1 MTFETVSS
9 PVPLGVRLPTRAV
22 RDRVVSLSPRL
33 CLVATAAIS
42 FAVRLAASF
51 AHGTP
56 RYFPDEYIY
65 SSLARSIAESGRL
78 QIRGAHAQFPALL
91 EPLLAAPF
99 WLTHDPAL
107 AYRLTLAMHALA
119 MSLAAF
125 PVFWLA
131 RRVGA
136 SSWPALACAVLAVS
150 IPDLVYVN
158 FVTADAVAYPLVL
171 GAIAAAVAAL
181 DRPTTRAQLLFVV
194 LSGLATFA
202 RVQYVVLPVVFLIVV
217 LASEGSHVTRA
228 LRRYRVTFFLF
239 ALPAVALAAAGPARV
254 LGYYRAVFSLSVD
267 PLALAHW
274 VAVDSMLLVY
284 AGGIVL
290 VPGAVLRTL
299 AAFVRPRTRAEG
311 AFARMTV
318 GLACALL
325 AEAALYA
332 GNTNG
337 SERFQERYL
346 FALLPLLPVGFL
358 LSVRRERLRLPIVAL
373 SSALLLLAL
382 RVPLTGY
389 TNGTGKQDSPVL
401 QAVYWLQDR
410 AGNGS
415 GALVVLGIVSLLT
428 LVAIGTAL
436 RPKVGVAASLL
447 LAMVVAVL
455 ASAAALSYDF
465 EMSGRTA
472 LTYLPRDF
480 EFVDHAHQ
488 GNVSVLVPPGTP
500 RALVSEHLF
509 WNTSIK
515 RVLLLPF
522 ADAPDTFG
530 SDSVRIARDGRIVH
544 GKQAVRG
551 PLLIEEL
558 ANSLRLSGA
567 KLVSREVSSSLW
579 RPTGVPR
586 VDVMASDRYLDSWL
600 APSSSVT
607 VWPDASGSTRGVLHL
622 RLSLPPTASPTPLR
636 LRAAGVRRNVVVEP
650 GRHVDLALRADSSG
664 PWTVTIQPRRLSFL
678 PDGRPVSV
686 QSTVPTFVRTLKL
699 HAIPT
704 DSH

>member
-1 MTFETVSS
+1 MTFETAPS
-9 PVPLGVRLPTRAV
+9 PVPLGVRLPARAV

-78 QIRGAHAQFPALL
+78 QIRGAHAHFPALL

-136 SSWPALACAVLAVS
+136 GSWPALACAVLAVS

-181 DRPTTRAQLLFVV
+181 ERPTTRAQLLFVV

-202 RVQYVVLPVVFLIVV
+202 RVQYVVLPVIFLIIV

-267 PLALAHW
+267 PLALGHW

-290 VPGAVLRTL
+290 VPGAVLGTL

-436 RPKVGVAASLL
+436 RPRVGVAASLL
-447 LAMVVAVL
+447 LALVVAVL

-500 RALVSEHLF
+500 RPLVLRASLLEHLDQARA
-509 WNTSIK
+509 S
-515 RVLLLPF
+515 P
-522 ADAPDTFG
+522 
-530 SDSVRIARDGRIVH
+530 SVRGRTGHLRIGV
-544 GKQAVRG
+544 G
-551 PLLIEEL
+551 
-558 ANSLRLSGA
+558 ANRPRRTDP
-567 KLVSREVSSSLW
+567 SREASC
-579 RPTGVPR
+579 PGT
-586 VDVMASDRYLDSWL
+586 ASDRGAREQPEALRRKARQPRGQLVALAARRRTEGRRDGVGQVPRQLARALLARDRLARCLRLDSRG
-600 APSSSVT
+600 APSAALAAADRRA
-607 VWPDASGSTRGVLHL
+607 DAASAPGGGCPTQRRRQAGTARRPRAPCGLERALDGHD
-622 RLSLPPTASPTPLR
+622 PTAAPELP
-636 LRAAGVRRNVVVEP
+636 AGRPARERP
-650 GRHVDLALRADSSG
+650 IHRADLRENAKASRNSD
-664 PWTVTIQPRRLSFL
+664 R
-678 PDGRPVSV
+678 
-686 QSTVPTFVRTLKL
+686 
-699 HAIPT
+699 
-704 DSH
+704 